1 MRELSV
7 IIKQKQDCKTG
18 NKFVQLLS
26 DVERYIRSKA
36 CIATKTQQLYPYS
49 SHVLHYWKPPKSTE
63 FSSPFGTPL

>member
-49 SHVLHYWKPPKSTE
+49 SHVLHY
-63 FSSPFGTPL
+63 